1 MEETEEH
8 ITDMHDDMVPAVIRP
23 PEMRSIENP
32 DEIDYRKPD
41 VYLSAKI
48 VWIVFTGVKGGFPE
62 EYRHSEKGIYLDKKK
77 LQVETAEP
85 LHAMLES
92 ATRYFWWERID
103 ISTCVRHIDDQLDVR
118 NIYRSRRK
126 IIVEIEKISVGRDLS
141 CIMETK
147 IIANQPND
155 VPMYKFE

>member
-1 MEETEEH
+1 MHRDIKHQNLLVYKNRVCLTDFGLVRNMEETEEH

-32 DEIDYRKPD
+32 DEIDYRKSD
-41 VYLSAKI
+41 VYLFCLI

-92 ATRYFWWERID
+92 ATRYF
-103 ISTCVRHIDDQLDVR
+103 
-118 NIYRSRRK
+118 
-126 IIVEIEKISVGRDLS
+126 
-141 CIMETK
+141 
-147 IIANQPND
+147 
-155 VPMYKFE
+155 